1 MESVYW
7 VLSWACHRRCV
18 HCYDDRFRP
27 YVRGAL
33 DEVLGEGERAWP
45 GVLANLPDDFGYIDK
60 TGARQAG
67 RLILAG
73 GEVLLEG
80 FRQRIFYPALEA
92 IQQRW
97 SPDMA
102 PRVHIQTT
110 GDRLNETHLDD
121 MLRRGVHGIAIS
133 GFDSFHVGMTDAR
146 QAKLAAK
153 IDAMM
158 EKAGVT
164 QVKLGA
170 GKSPPAEGPTYLY
183 FGAEPGRWIGELWP
197 RGRAWDNDLSTA
209 TWETNFCARHSGAKS
224 FLDHRA
230 AGSEVAIDP
239 NGDVFPCCLKT
250 GAPIGNLTEEP
261 LIDILEGLRGHP
273 AFEALNRG
281 DPAGA
286 GEALGV
292 PREDFRALSAT
303 VTPKG
308 RDYENPCIGCDR
320 LYEQQLTAISALLR
334 AERAGK
340 RALQSA

>member
-1 MESVYW
+1 MESIYW
-7 VLSWACHRRCV
+7 VLSWACHRRCA

-33 DEVLGEGERAWP
+33 DRVLTEGEEAWAR
-45 GVLANLPDDFGYIDK
+45 VIANLPDDFSYLDREGI
-60 TGARQAG
+60 RQPG

-80 FRQRIFYPALEA
+80 FRQRIFYPVLEA
-92 IQQRW
+92 VQTRW
-97 SPDMA
+97 SPDQR

-110 GDRLNETHLDD
+110 GDRLNEAHLEG
-121 MLRRGVHGIAIS
+121 MLSRGVSGIAIS
-133 GFDSFHVGMTDAR
+133 GFDSYHVGMTDAR
-146 QAKLAAK
+146 QARLAEK

-158 EKAGVT
+158 ASHGVT

-197 RGRAWDNDLSTA
+197 RGRAWTNDLSTA
-209 TWETNFCARHSGAKS
+209 DWNTNFCARHSGARS
-224 FLDHRA
+224 FLDHGSV
-230 AGSEVAIDP
+230 GSEVAIEP

-261 LIDILEGLRGHP
+261 LLEILDGLRGHP

-281 DPAGA
+281 DPGEA
-286 GEALGV
+286 GETLGV
-292 PREDFRALSAT
+292 DRDSFRTLSQT
-303 VTPKG
+303 LTPKG
-308 RDYENPCIGCDR
+308 RPYENPCIGCDR
-320 LYEQQLTAISALLR
+320 LFEQQLGAIAADLR
-334 AERAGK
+334 TQR
-340 RALQSA
+340 RMRRLQSA